1 MKREKLTVKTR
12 TTTVALAASEIKSVR
27 FVSTKKQGYRVI
39 EGGKIGIYGT
49 AGEYDEEKA
58 WKKAEENL
66 KIKFPM
72 RWNFPKTERKAWM
85 RPKNF

>member
-39 EGGKIGIYGT
+39 EDGKIGIYGT
-49 AGEYDEEKA
+49 ANTTRKRRGKRR
-58 WKKAEENL
+58 KKIS

-72 RWNFPKTERKAWM
+72 RRNFPKTERKAWM